1 MKKIMVLVL
10 GLLFFSIVVELISP
24 IITVRAE
31 TTGTKLVDHS
41 FLQLEY
47 SYKKEG
53 DKNQWRIMFKRQA
66 KNEAFRQRLKFKITD
81 EKEQVID
88 YPEIDHMI
96 EEDDWFLEK
105 NFSVEKDE
113 QLIVESDS
121 SVDKL
126 YLSVQMDQQK
136 LSSDTASAEEEIQK
150 DIMEQE
156 KPFVLES
163 KTSDEKQSE
172 HAASENLKLKEVLP
186 TANSEEFIGPKQST
200 KNADSSETSSVLR
213 QMYNPLY
220 KNKETQYTTDGTGTY
235 PTMAW
240 QPEGQTNVIN
250 HQGGYEKASG
260 WDNVTSWNVAN
271 DEHKQSYIKYGEDQ
285 SDPNIH
291 LRKYAQQTD
300 KEDEFKIK
308 LNVRGNVTYKP
319 GVDLVFLLDNSG
331 SMSNYLAGATQSR
344 KKDAQESLSKIIGEL
359 KKVYANNQDSIR
371 IGSHIFSDYE
381 GATWGTSSGE
391 TMTFPLSS
399 NHANWDKMVAE
410 YSRAISVG
418 QTFTQRGI
426 KQASDIF
433 SNASNMG
440 ERHKLLFVLTD
451 GAPNKSWS
459 PLTAEYNESMYYDP
473 TLITTFNQGTAPNYL
488 KGSLLGST
496 GSSTKFDGRVLT
508 VNNQRISSH
517 LTTTNSTAHMVK
529 NEGIEIH
536 SLAMQIA
543 TKEGDY
549 WDHPTS
555 ELING
560 MYKMATKKANTTGD
574 SESDYFFY
582 HVQNLND
589 LTEYFNQW
597 YKTIIRTVDKG
608 EVTDPLGDMV
618 ELVPTTGK
626 APKVKQIDN
635 GAPKIDND
643 DLPVISIAGDRRQI
657 KVNNINLTE
666 DQEIELEYTVRLKTN
681 DAAFVSN
688 RWYPA
693 NKTTTLRPTPE
704 RTNDIIEFGI
714 PSVKYKK
721 ADFVIPVEKI
731 WSDTYREETDYWG
744 LRADDITVTLQKAEG
759 ATWQDIESKVLNPG
773 NNWKDTFSPVEGGEK
788 NTYRVIESKRTR
800 GYKEP
805 SLNQSSFTSETMIN
819 GGIKITNELL
829 REDYQ
834 FWKFMED
841 GTTTFANDLP
851 KFQVER
857 SDGKILAQDVTP
869 DDTGKI
875 TIKDFPI
882 GDYIVKETY
891 VPVGYQKMDDFEIK
905 VTEGNPPTTLV
916 FKVKDKAEEYHA
928 LNQLKDFSLKI
939 EKVDPDEKL
948 LSGAIFKLIGPNN
961 YEKTITSGPIF
972 DFTNLRPGSY
982 TLIEVDNPNGYERI
996 QDPINFEIKV
1006 DGTVAILNH
1015 PNVSGSGGINGGSNT
1030 ISLKVTNKKVKE
1042 GVLPSTGGVGI
1053 HSLFLIA
1060 GILVIAGIVVSVV
1073 YLYRD
1078 KYVS

>member
-1 MKKIMVLVL
+1 MVLVL

-344 KKDAQESLSKIIGEL
+344 KKMRK
-359 KKVYANNQDSIR
+359 N
-371 IGSHIFSDYE
+371 
-381 GATWGTSSGE
+381 
-391 TMTFPLSS
+391 PL
-399 NHANWDKMVAE
+399 
-410 YSRAISVG
+410 
-418 QTFTQRGI
+418 
-426 KQASDIF
+426 
-433 SNASNMG
+433 
-440 ERHKLLFVLTD
+440 
-451 GAPNKSWS
+451 
-459 PLTAEYNESMYYDP
+459 
-473 TLITTFNQGTAPNYL
+473 
-488 KGSLLGST
+488 
-496 GSSTKFDGRVLT
+496 
-508 VNNQRISSH
+508 
-517 LTTTNSTAHMVK
+517 VK
-529 NEGIEIH
+529 
-536 SLAMQIA
+536 
-543 TKEGDY
+543 
-549 WDHPTS
+549 
-555 ELING
+555 
-560 MYKMATKKANTTGD
+560 
-574 SESDYFFY
+574 
-582 HVQNLND
+582 
-589 LTEYFNQW
+589 
-597 YKTIIRTVDKG
+597 
-608 EVTDPLGDMV
+608 
-618 ELVPTTGK
+618 
-626 APKVKQIDN
+626 
-635 GAPKIDND
+635 
-643 DLPVISIAGDRRQI
+643 
-657 KVNNINLTE
+657 
-666 DQEIELEYTVRLKTN
+666 
-681 DAAFVSN
+681 
-688 RWYPA
+688 
-693 NKTTTLRPTPE
+693 
-704 RTNDIIEFGI
+704 
-714 PSVKYKK
+714 
-721 ADFVIPVEKI
+721 
-731 WSDTYREETDYWG
+731 
-744 LRADDITVTLQKAEG
+744 
-759 ATWQDIESKVLNPG
+759 
-773 NNWKDTFSPVEGGEK
+773 
-788 NTYRVIESKRTR
+788 
-800 GYKEP
+800 
-805 SLNQSSFTSETMIN
+805 
-819 GGIKITNELL
+819 
-829 REDYQ
+829 
-834 FWKFMED
+834 
-841 GTTTFANDLP
+841 
-851 KFQVER
+851 
-857 SDGKILAQDVTP
+857 
-869 DDTGKI
+869 
-875 TIKDFPI
+875 
-882 GDYIVKETY
+882 
-891 VPVGYQKMDDFEIK
+891 
-905 VTEGNPPTTLV
+905 
-916 FKVKDKAEEYHA
+916 
-928 LNQLKDFSLKI
+928 
-939 EKVDPDEKL
+939 
-948 LSGAIFKLIGPNN
+948 
-961 YEKTITSGPIF
+961 
-972 DFTNLRPGSY
+972 
-982 TLIEVDNPNGYERI
+982 
-996 QDPINFEIKV
+996 
-1006 DGTVAILNH
+1006 
-1015 PNVSGSGGINGGSNT
+1015 
-1030 ISLKVTNKKVKE
+1030 
-1042 GVLPSTGGVGI
+1042 
-1053 HSLFLIA
+1053 
-1060 GILVIAGIVVSVV
+1060 
-1073 YLYRD
+1073 
-1078 KYVS
+1078 